1 MSNGQ
6 VIGDRWK
13 IGKTLGRGSFATVKS
28 GSDVTGQLRGTVAIK
43 VFEDVEDEIDL
54 EEIEQEITVMKSINS
69 EFCLKLYDV
78 VVDEES
84 GAIYVVMERAV
95 SELTQKMED
104 SPTGKMTEKEARKYF
119 SQLMDGL
126 AYLHGENIIH
136 RDIKFENV
144 MLDANDQVK
153 IGDFGMSKT
162 ATIKQQLATRCGST
176 RYISPEMAL
185 MQPGDSYD
193 GRAMDVWSSGVLL
206 FAMVTGTL
214 PFPQEALGD
223 MLKAIAR
230 GRFTIP
236 KNVSPDARDLISK
249 MMAVDARKRIKV
261 DAIRKHP
268 WLNPPTAPAR
278 PKRLETMRQQSVD
291 AKQNRTSQK
300 GSNDRNAKRGKSRKS
315 SGTKNV
321 LLGRRSQKTSVDG
334 LEVSVAMVRCI
345 FGLFKRHYGQ
355 RVSWKS
361 IKQDPEFEYY
371 LERLGEMAIV
381 RFEKLSDSEW
391 KVNLSLSLFLSLCL
405 PSSLPASLPPSLP
418 PSPSLSTRHNCCTMP
433 AQLFLSDS
441 RYLTVHALLQCASTR
456 RRCTLMC
463 GMPCSCTCVVSATHT
478 RNLLVVVTCRSSSP
492 KNTTK
497 LAQVTQ

>member
-28 GSDVTGQLRGTVAIK
+28 GTDVTGQLRGSVAIK

-69 EFCLKLYDV
+69 EYCLKLYDV

-84 GAIYVVMERAV
+84 GAIYVVMERAQA
-95 SELTQKMED
+95 ELTQRMED
-104 SPTGKMTEKEARKYF
+104 SPTGKMTEKQARKYF
-119 SQLMDGL
+119 AQLMEGI
-126 AYLHGENIIH
+126 AYLHGEDIIH

-144 MLDANDQVK
+144 MLDANDRVK

-162 ATIKQQLATRCGST
+162 ATVKQQLATRCGST

-206 FAMVTGTL
+206 FAMLTGTL

-236 KNVSPDARDLISK
+236 KDVSRDARDLISK

-261 DAIRKHP
+261 DAIRQHP
-268 WLNPPTAPAR
+268 WLNPPKAPAR
-278 PKRLETMRQQSVD
+278 PKRLENFRQQSQD
-291 AKQNRTSQK
+291 AKQNRKPEKT
-300 GSNDRNAKRGKSRKS
+300 DRNAKRGKSRRS
-315 SGTKNV
+315 SATRNV
-321 LLGRRSQKTSVDG
+321 LQGHKTQKTSVDG
-334 LEVSVAMVRCI
+334 LKVSADMVRCI
-345 FGLFKRHYGQ
+345 FGLFKRHYRQ
-355 RVSWKS
+355 SVSWKA
-361 IKQDPEFEYY
+361 IKQDEEFQYY
-371 LERLGEMAIV
+371 LELLGEMEIV
-381 RFEKLSDSEW
+381 RFEKLSDAEW
-391 KVNLSLSLFLSLCL
+391 KVS
-405 PSSLPASLPPSLP
+405 PASHS
-418 PSPSLSTRHNCCTMP
+418 
-433 AQLFLSDS
+433 AQQLILRGSDAIL
-441 RYLTVHALLQCASTR
+441 LTW
-456 RRCTLMC
+456 
-463 GMPCSCTCVVSATHT
+463 
-478 RNLLVVVTCRSSSP
+478 
-492 KNTTK
+492 
-497 LAQVTQ
+497 